1 MFGFRFYES
10 LCFGGWTASG
20 GFNVVQLWQNCMS
33 AYYLTLI
40 MLKDAW
46 TQRGSKCWLAFLPAA
61 TTKNMIRLLANLAVR
76 LFSWPCNVSFEPS
89 KTCEDAIEFFF
100 GQVKTYKRGV
110 AGTSTTAN
118 AIQSSQLIHLRQAQ
132 IVAQAGAIGGWTRME
147 GGMVGS

>member
-1 MFGFRFYES
+1 M
-10 LCFGGWTASG
+10 
-20 GFNVVQLWQNCMS
+20 VQLWQNCMS